1 MIILTRTGK
10 YLKIQWWMN
19 NSIGKIG
26 STSEEMNSRL
36 SDTEEHLC
44 DLKGRMMEH

>member
-1 MIILTRTGK
+1 
-10 YLKIQWWMN
+10 MN